1 MMQMLDT
8 VAITLNSNQ
17 FTIIEPSKFTPSA
30 EILTSGKIIKGR
42 IACTQHIKSKDQY
55 FPRLTLSRIPTQY
68 GVIISLRI
76 EASLPKLVY
85 GNNFEELGGA
95 DLSKVAWLLFWR
107 LLEMGVKTSHQD
119 LLKANVSA
127 IHYSKNIM
135 LGKYATCSMIIT
147 ELQKANI
154 SKRLDIN
161 RTVFIN
167 GGIAV
172 KYHANSYE
180 IAIYDKWADLQQ
192 ARISP
197 KRGIERDYDTQHT
210 FIQQIKKSKP
220 CEVLRLEIRFVK
232 RTSLKA
238 ILKIIGWHGEIT
250 LEALF
255 SETVSKK
262 ILQHYWQQI
271 MAAWDVLAIAE
282 NAPEDIFRAITRA
295 HPELKSSKTF
305 QLTGAL
311 LVARSI
317 GIRGLRIM
325 LNETSDRTW
334 QGLRKQIEEMNLP
347 SGNKLLGIS
356 EVAVVLEKF
365 TPLKSSDCF

>member
-1 MMQMLDT
+1 MKKMLDT
-8 VAITLNSNQ
+8 VAITLNSGQ
-17 FTIIEPSKFTPSA
+17 FTITEPERFTPSA
-30 EILTSGKIIKGR
+30 EILSDKKFIRGR
-42 IACTQHIKSKDQY
+42 LACTQHIKSTERY
-55 FPRLTLSRIPTQY
+55 YPRLTLSRIATHS
-68 GVIISLRI
+68 GVSITLRI
-76 EASLPKLVY
+76 EASLPKLLY
-85 GNNFEELGGA
+85 GNNFDELRTS
-95 DLSKVAWLLFWR
+95 DISKVALLLLAR
-107 LLEMGVKTSHQD
+107 LQEMGVMTSHQD

-127 IHYSKNIM
+127 IHYSKNI
-135 LGKYATCSMIIT
+135 LLENYATCSMIIT

-172 KYHANSYE
+172 KYHANAYE

-210 FIQQIKKSKP
+210 FIQQLKKSKP
-220 CEVLRLEIRFVK
+220 CEILRLEIRFVK
-232 RTSLKA
+232 RTSLKT
-238 ILKIIGWHGEIT
+238 ILKIIGWQGEMT

-262 ILQHYWQQI
+262 ILQHYWRQI

-282 NAPEDIFRAITRA
+282 NAPEDIFLAITRT

-311 LVARSI
+311 LVARSV

-325 LNETSDRTW
+325 LNGTSDRTW
-334 QGLRKQIEEMNLP
+334 QGLRKQIEEMKLP

-356 EVAVVLEKF
+356 EVATALEKF
-365 TPLKSSDCF
+365 TPLKSSECF